1 MGYLYRR
8 KNDRGKALEAYSEV
22 EAIINSDE
30 TLLSAQI
37 ILGRTSRFGRLNVLE
52 SMHSGIRT
60 NRSCR

>member
-1 MGYLYRR
+1 MRKADARTYNNMGYLYRR

-37 ILGRTSRFGRLNVLE
+37 ILGRTSRFGR
-52 SMHSGIRT
+52 G
-60 NRSCR
+60 